1 MAGRT
6 QKAKGRVK
14 ESVGALANDKEM
26 KDRGRVD
33 QATGSVKKH
42 AGKAADKLGDAAEK
56 ARDKVD

>member
-14 ESVGALANDKEM
+14 ESAGVLANDKKM

-33 QATGSVKKH
+33 QAAGSVKKH
-42 AGKAADKLGDAAEK
+42 AGKAADKAGDAANDVRK
-56 ARDKVD
+56 KLD